1 MVRALGAALAAAL
14 VLSVGPTEGEAFTKD
29 RYSRVLA
36 ATVEEQ
42 KLARLFDEVV
52 DFERVPCHI
61 PHLFCAEDSR
71 TFTGQRWLESKR
83 GLRAKLD
90 HVVGQVEELPAPRD
104 IAAAQA
110 AFAVVLRDCG
120 DLVERLP
127 SEPVTVD
134 NLIAIRV
141 FDREVAR
148 TVAPCFPALFEIG
161 STFDERGYGYL
172 PGPFG
177 GLVDEHG
184 YSGGFRG

>member
-42 KLARLFDEVV
+42 QLARLFDEVT

-83 GLRAKLD
+83 DLRAKLNQ
-90 HVVGQVEELPAPRD
+90 VVGRVEELSAPGD

-110 AFAVVLRDCG
+110 AFAVLLRDCADG
-120 DLVERLP
+120 VERLP
-127 SEPVTVD
+127 SKPVTVD

-148 TVAPCFPALFEIG
+148 TVAPCFPPLFDIG
-161 STFDERGYGYL
+161 SAFDERGYRYL

-177 GLVDEHG
+177 ALVEEHG
-184 YSGGFRG
+184 YSGFMG